1 MVSRFRAE
9 LGSEMKTVGTGEKA
23 ELIAAETGC
32 IDIVEP
38 WLALQGLK
46 IIYELNRKAKS

>member
-1 MVSRFRAE
+1 MIKRFRAE
-9 LGSEMKTVGTGEKA
+9 LGSEMKTVATGMLA
-23 ELIAAETGC
+23 EQIAEETRM

-46 IIYELNRKAKS
+46 IIFELNQSTIF